1 MALFDLSPTVA
12 IKLMGEESEVKRE
25 LPTCKPR
32 AKTWPSRHDVY
43 ASIRADWTTRPM
55 TQDNLPARTLAM
67 AAIRAAEA
75 QGGGGM
81 VLKRGDPGSGV
92 IMIKVMDRAGQSVVY
107 SQTRDPNGQPVW
119 FRPTG
124 PDPVPETEA
133 DERLARERKFDPD
146 IWIIEI
152 QNDAL
157 SHPLDPEML

>member
-1 MALFDLSPTVA
+1 
-12 IKLMGEESEVKRE
+12 
-25 LPTCKPR
+25 
-32 AKTWPSRHDVY
+32 
-43 ASIRADWTTRPM
+43 M
-55 TQDNLPARTLAM
+55 TQDSLPARTVAM

-75 QGGGGM
+75 QGGGAM
-81 VLKRGDPGSGV
+81 VLKRGDPGHG
-92 IMIKVMDRAGQSVVY
+92 R
-107 SQTRDPNGQPVW
+107 PVW

-124 PDPVPETEA
+124 RSPVPEAAA